1 MDLQGYKEITVD
13 ATVKNLT
20 VVNDF
25 VEELLAGTDCSVKT
39 KLKIDLVVEEI
50 FVNIAN
56 YAYKPDTGDADILI
70 ETMDSCP
77 IPEDAQKDMS
87 ESEKKG
93 KWLRVTLSDSGTP
106 FNPLSKEDP
115 DVTLPAQERRIG
127 GLGIFMVKKSMDYMY
142 YEFKDD
148 KNNISICKKLK

>member
-56 YAYKPDTGDADILI
+56 YAYEASGGKAIVQGCIGENPCRIILRFMDTG
-70 ETMDSCP
+70 
-77 IPEDAQKDMS
+77 IPYDPLQKD
-87 ESEKKG
+87 
-93 KWLRVTLSDSGTP
+93 P
-106 FNPLSKEDP
+106 P
-115 DVTLPAQERRIG
+115 DLTLPPDKREIG
-127 GLGIFMVKKSMDYMY
+127 GLGIFLIKENVDELSYHYKDGKNILTITKK
-142 YEFKDD
+142 
-148 KNNISICKKLK
+148 I

>member
-1 MDLQGYKEITVD
+1 MLTNNLKIPAVIDNLAEVLKTVD
-13 ATVKNLT
+13 AQLDAEGCPLKIKLQI
-20 VVNDF
+20 DIA
-25 VEELLAGTDCSVKT
+25 VEEL
-39 KLKIDLVVEEI
+39 

-56 YAYKPDTGDADILI
+56 YAYKPDTGDADILR

>member
-1 MDLQGYKEITVD
+1 MLTNNLKIPAVIDNLAEVLKTVD
-13 ATVKNLT
+13 AQLDAEGCPLKIKLQI
-20 VVNDF
+20 DIA
-25 VEELLAGTDCSVKT
+25 VEEL
-39 KLKIDLVVEEI
+39 

-127 GLGIFMVKKSMDYMY
+127 GLGIFMVKKSMDDVT
-142 YEFKDD
+142 YEYRDGH
-148 KNNISICKKLK
+148 NILTLKKGLKG